1 MHHER
6 TEKGY
11 KMGHE
16 DIPAGVR
23 EGETFDA
30 GKMETFIRDNLPDLQ
45 GDLEVQQFPSG
56 FSNLTYML
64 KSGDREMVMRR
75 PPYGKKAKTAHDMSR
90 EYRILT
96 ALKPVFPYAPEPL
109 LYCDDPAVI
118 GSPFYIMQRLK
129 GVILRKNI
137 PRGLQLTAEKA
148 AALCENWVDVLVA
161 LHGLDYKK
169 AGLGDFGKPDGYIR
183 RQVTGWSA
191 RYRDARTDDA
201 PDFEEVMLWLQDR
214 MPDASAS
221 ACVVHNDYK
230 FDNVVLGPDDPS
242 TIIGVLDWEMATI
255 GDPLMDLG
263 ASLAYWVNA
272 DDPEEVQLIRTLPTV
287 APGMFTRKQLVA
299 RYLDRTGLALSSF
312 DFYLCFGLF
321 RLAVIAQQIYYR
333 FYHGQT
339 RDKRFGMLIA
349 AVQIL
354 ERAALKLVREGI

>member
-1 MHHER
+1 
-6 TEKGY
+6 
-11 KMGHE
+11 MGHE

-23 EGETFDA
+23 EGESFDI
-30 GKMETFIRDNLPDLQ
+30 GKVGTFIKERIPGLN
-45 GDLEVQQFPSG
+45 GDLSVEQFPSG

-64 KSGDREMVMRR
+64 KIGDRELVMRR
-75 PPYGKKAKTAHDMSR
+75 PPFGKKAKSAHDMSR

-96 ALKPVFPYAPEPL
+96 ALKPVFPYGPEPL
-109 LYCDDPAVI
+109 LYCDDPAII

-137 PRGLQLTAEKA
+137 PRGLQLPPEKA

-161 LHGLDYKK
+161 LHSLDYKK
-169 AGLGDFGKPDGYIR
+169 IGLENFGKPEGYVG
-183 RQVTGWSA
+183 RQVAGWTS

-201 PDFEEVMLWLQDR
+201 PDFEEVMRWLQDR
-214 MPDASAS
+214 MPDDLAS

-230 FDNVVLGPDDPS
+230 FDNVVLAPDDPAN
-242 TIIGVLDWEMATI
+242 IIGVLDWEMATI

-263 ASLAYWVNA
+263 ASLAYWVTA
-272 DDPEEVQLIRTLPTV
+272 EDPEEVQLIRTLPTV
-287 APGMFTRKQLVA
+287 APGMFTREQLVA
-299 RYLDRTGLALSSF
+299 RYLDRTGLALPSF
-312 DFYLCFGLF
+312 GFYLCFGIF

-339 RDKRFGMLIA
+339 RDERFGMLIA

-354 ERAALKLVREGI
+354 ERAALKIIREGM